1 MPDLKLETFDEVP
14 QGAEALID
22 SALTEYH
29 DEMLGGPANLRKLFI
44 PLHDQDGA
52 VEGGIVGQ
60 TGRKW
65 LFIAMLFV
73 PEYRRGQG
81 IAGNLLAAAER
92 EARKRGCKAV
102 YLDTINPVA
111 RRTYQKHGYSVVGG
125 LDEFTDGYSVT
136 WMKKQL

>member
-1 MPDLKLETFDEVP
+1 MEEFQIFDEIS
-14 QGAEALID
+14 QEDEKAID
-22 SALTEYH
+22 RALTEYH

-60 TGRKW
+60 TGREW

-81 IAGNLLAAAER
+81 IAVKLLAAAEE

-102 YLDTINPVA
+102 YLDTINPAA
-111 RRTYQKHGYSVVGG
+111 RRVYQKHGYSIVGS
-125 LDEFTDGYSVT
+125 LDEFTDGYTVT
-136 WMKKQL
+136 WMRKQL

>member
-1 MPDLKLETFDEVP
+1 MDEFQIFDEIS
-14 QGAEALID
+14 QEDEKAID
-22 SALTEYH
+22 RALTEYH
-29 DEMLGGPANLRKLFI
+29 DEMLGGLANLRKLFI
-44 PLHDQDGA
+44 PLHDQNGA

-73 PEYRRGQG
+73 PEHRRGQG
-81 IAGNLLAAAER
+81 IAGKLLAAAEE

-111 RRTYQKHGYSVVGG
+111 RRTYQKHGYSIVGG

-136 WMKKQL
+136 WMRKQL